1 MDRVLVP
8 TVYVQRLNA
17 YLAGGAVQ
25 PLLTLFDE
33 HATVERYVHGEPPRM
48 YRGIEQIEESLL
60 RLPPIGGRFHVI
72 DIHVEED
79 AVHARFLTQDFAYP
93 MRGMYRFEVLPS
105 GKIARLTVAAR
116 YSGPAPSQDQK

>member
-25 PLLTLFDE
+25 PLLMLFDE
-33 HATVERYVHGEPPRM
+33 HATVERYVHGEPPRV

-60 RLPPIGGRFHVI
+60 RLPPIGGTFQVI
-72 DIHVEED
+72 DVHIEED
-79 AVHARFLTQDFAYP
+79 AVHARFVTHDFPYP
-93 MRGMYRFEVLPS
+93 MRGMYRFEVS
-105 GKIARLTVAAR
+105 ASNKIARLTVAAR
-116 YSGPAPSQDQK
+116 YSRPAPGQDQT